1 MEQLYTERNLL
12 RPEVGKT
19 WDVNLFVYGL
29 LLDCCKKY
37 LVNLAEQFPAY
48 CPDGEGYDVCGVD
61 ERSLN
66 AMLMVR
72 IPGLYRDEYSNSNAP
87 SKPHSGGYDQF
98 SLFDYIEYISQNM
111 VTVIRGCR
119 HDYFR
124 HYHITFR
131 HDKTARQQF
140 RSEIND
146 IFKMS
151 GLQYILTDKCQI
163 ERLTDA
169 DGFVRQAEVDASF
182 VSEQG
187 LKELIIESIAL
198 YHNAKPEMHHLATEK
213 IWDAFERVKT
223 FYADLDKKRS
233 VEKLIGEIANGNG
246 AFEELF
252 SNEFMALTD
261 IGNEFRIRHHETDKI
276 DVDDDSYCDYLFI
289 RCLSLVDLA
298 VRKVIAYE

>member
-1 MEQLYTERNLL
+1 MTNLYTERNCL
-12 RPEVGKT
+12 RPPVEKSWSVSA
-19 WDVNLFVYGL
+19 DAYEL
-29 LLDCCKKY
+29 LLCVCKKY
-37 LVNLAEQFPAY
+37 LVNLSKQFPYA
-48 CPDGEGYDVCGVD
+48 CPDGDNVCGVD
-61 ERSLN
+61 ELGFFK
-66 AMLMVR
+66 LLKLR
-72 IPGLYRDEYSNSNAP
+72 IPGLLR
-87 SKPHSGGYDQF
+87 GGYPNPDAPIVPQSGEFDQF
-98 SLFDYIEYISQNM
+98 SLFDYIEYIAQNM
-111 VTVIRGCR
+111 VTVVKGGW
-119 HDYFR
+119 HDYFH
-124 HYHITFR
+124 HYHLSFKQ
-131 HDKTARQQF
+131 DSSDFKQF
-140 RSEIND
+140 AGKIND

-151 GLQYILTDKCQI
+151 GLQYVLTNDRQI
-163 ERLTDA
+163 ERITDV
-169 DGFVRQAEVDASF
+169 DGFVRQVAKDVSF
-182 VSEQG
+182 VTEKG
-187 LKELIIESIAL
+187 MREIVTEAIAL
-198 YHNAKPEMHHLATEK
+198 YHNARPAMHHLATEK